1 MMTIIG
7 DGWPQVLPIR
17 STAIG
22 KLPRNHWASETHLCW
37 TPGGRTSYKRRGV
50 EWARK
55 NNALEF
61 YCNFYLQILPRWWKW
76 KYSNGVNTGAEFG
89 LWSQGE
95 PDLHLHASFT
105 YSNMTVSPYTGSH
118 LSKGTSIFLG
128 ACCHPQRFSTFH
140 KQSVSKSY
148 SGVPTKYTQK
158 PTSYHLHCCY
168 PSPSRQHLLL
178 DLCNRVLTDLPPR
191 LFWALQ
197 LGPPVKK
204 EVCCCC

>member
-1 MMTIIG
+1 MAGPKCYPYEALLLESCLETTE
-7 DGWPQVLPIR
+7 QV
-17 STAIG
+17 
-22 KLPRNHWASETHLCW
+22 KH
-37 TPGGRTSYKRRGV
+37 TSAGP
-50 EWARK
+50 
-55 NNALEF
+55 LE
-61 YCNFYLQILPRWWKW
+61 
-76 KYSNGVNTGAEFG
+76 
-89 LWSQGE
+89 GE

-105 YSNMTVSPYTGSH
+105 YSNMTVSPYTVSH